1 MEVKEVTME
10 VVIARESIHEAVQQ
24 AISQQL
30 TRVFDP
36 GFQTTATAS
45 GPDAAPTTRDS
56 RRGNLS
62 SPAREW
68 MVDLDISKFFDHV
81 NHDILSRHSRN
92 QMNN

>member
-10 VVIARESIHEAVQQ
+10 DVIARESIHEAVQQ

-45 GPDAAPTTRDS
+45 GLDAAATTRDS
-56 RRGNLS
+56 RRGNSS
-62 SPAREW
+62 SPARDGW
-68 MVDLDISKFFDHV
+68 WTSTSASSSTMSTTISYPGIAGTK
-81 NHDILSRHSRN
+81 
-92 QMNN
+92 